1 MGMIAAF
8 NGKYQKLPIF
18 GAIAEKLTF

>member
-8 NGKYQKLPIF
+8 NF
-18 GAIAEKLTF
+18 RR